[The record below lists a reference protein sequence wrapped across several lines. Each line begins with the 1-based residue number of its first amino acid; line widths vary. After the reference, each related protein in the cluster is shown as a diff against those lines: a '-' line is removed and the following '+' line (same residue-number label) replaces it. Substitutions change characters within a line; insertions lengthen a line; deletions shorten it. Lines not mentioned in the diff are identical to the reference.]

1 MHHYI
6 KFDFDLG
13 YGYGL
18 PVLIEIDAPTR
29 EKLQEYFQK
38 KYSDDDFISFDENYV
53 TVDSIIQSAEFF
65 GTENPIPLNF
75 KSEYIL
81 NILLNYFEQ
90 PFKFSEIEE
99 TEPKT
104 IHRLT
109 PSELRVEAFIAQA
122 KPFLEKEQ
130 ADPTYNSAAALTHL
144 GQDAR
149 LFSDIEDAITSAEL
163 FGICPECDAVM
174 HEEGCI
180 VCQNYE
186 SWGYKMLVER
196 FNSIDE
202 IHKIWNDETWI
213 KYNKIK
219 RLMLNGHQTLTDKQK
234 KNKLFPEIP
243 DYAIIGDNVYQL
255 EELSH
260 LELTPFRDIDSSSY
274 FEIELTKI
282 KDIEE
287 INKIIKLYE
296 SNKKITHELKIA
308 PKYFEKILSKEKT
321 FEFRYNDRNYQVG
334 DILNLKEYD
343 NGGYTGRETNV
354 KITYILQNFEGLQP
368 DYAIL
373 SIKPI

>member
-1 MHHYI
+1 MYHYI
-6 KFDFDLG
+6 KFDFDLD

-18 PVLIEIDAPTR
+18 PVLIEIDSPTR
-29 EKLQEYFQK
+29 GQLQEYFQR

-53 TVDSIIQSAEFF
+53 TVNSIIESAEFF
-65 GTENPIPLNF
+65 ETETPIPLDF

-81 NILLNYFEQ
+81 NILLTYFEQ
-90 PFKFSEIEE
+90 PFEFSEIEE

-104 IHRLT
+104 LHRLT
-109 PSELRVEAFIAQA
+109 SSELRVEEFITQA

-130 ADPTYNSAAALTHL
+130 AEPTYNSAAALTRL
-144 GQDAR
+144 GQDPR

-163 FGICPECDAVM
+163 FGICPDCDAVM

-186 SWGYKMLVER
+186 RWGDKMLIKR

-213 KYNKIK
+213 KYNKIE

-234 KNKLFPEIP
+234 DKLFPNIP
-243 DYAIIGDNVYQL
+243 DYAIIDNEVYKL

-260 LELTPFRDIDSSSY
+260 IELTPFRDIDSSSY
-274 FEIELTKI
+274 FEIELIKI
-282 KDIEE
+282 KDTEE
-287 INKIIKLYE
+287 ANKIIKLYE

-308 PKYFEKILSKEKT
+308 PEYFEKVLSKEKT
-321 FEFRYNDRNYQVG
+321 FEFRYNDRNYQVD
-334 DILNLKEYD
+334 DILKLKEYD
-343 NGGYTGRETNV
+343 NGQYTGREISV
-354 KITYILQNFEGLQP
+354 QITYILQDFEGLESN
-368 DYAIL
+368 YAIL
-373 SIKPI
+373 SIKHI